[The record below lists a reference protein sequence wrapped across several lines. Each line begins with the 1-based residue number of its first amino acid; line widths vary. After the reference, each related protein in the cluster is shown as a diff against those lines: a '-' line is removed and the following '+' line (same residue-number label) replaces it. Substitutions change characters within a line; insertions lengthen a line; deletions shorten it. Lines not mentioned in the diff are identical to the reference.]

1 MKNDSK
7 RSSNVARK
15 GCALFL
21 TLATWNVAVPFAFVG
36 SPSLQSRGRNVQMK
50 GYRLDWMLEK
60 KDGTMDLQTTDG
72 YFLGEKGFEKSQAAQ
87 GLRYRLRPTPQ
98 EYKDGIETEGLMQQ
112 FGPVK
117 IKFGE
122 AFGGTAN
129 NPALRELKKKIAKDG
144 ISDPKKLAENEYWLK
159 RYGHKR
165 WTAPYVDQ
173 TMGTLKPGLFRGLA
187 AWSGTDPLKEEKGV
201 TWFEATYGK
210 PWIAKYKDV
219 RLEGPVPKE
228 QVEKEWNSG
237 KLLKK

>member
-1 MKNDSK
+1 LHFAASSHAFIGALAPRVQ
-7 RSSNVARK
+7 RSSTAM
-15 GCALFL
+15 
-21 TLATWNVAVPFAFVG
+21 
-36 SPSLQSRGRNVQMK
+36 Q

-87 GLRYRLRPTPQ
+87 GLRYRLRPTPA

-129 NPALRELKKKIAKDG
+129 NPALRELKKKIANQG

>member
-1 MKNDSK
+1 MVQDAH
-7 RSSNVARK
+7 RSSALTRAGCGFLLAAAAWNFAASQAFIGAR
-15 GCALFL
+15 AP
-21 TLATWNVAVPFAFVG
+21 AVHRSSTAM
-36 SPSLQSRGRNVQMK
+36 R

-98 EYKDGIETEGLMQQ
+98 EYKEGIETEGMMQQ

-117 IKFGE
+117 VKFGE

-129 NPALRELKKKIAKDG
+129 NPALRELKKKIAREG

-173 TMGTLKPGLFRGLA
+173 TMGTLKNGLLRGLA
-187 AWSGTDPLKEEKGV
+187 AWSGSDPLKEEKGV

>member
-1 MKNDSK
+1 M
-7 RSSNVARK
+7 
-15 GCALFL
+15 
-21 TLATWNVAVPFAFVG
+21 
-36 SPSLQSRGRNVQMK
+36 SRGAATQMN

-72 YFLGEKGFEKSQAAQ
+72 YFLGEKGFEKGQAAQ

-98 EYKDGIETEGLMQQ
+98 EYKEGIETEGLMQQ

-129 NPALRELKKKIAKDG
+129 NPKLRELKKKIANEG

-173 TMGTLKPGLFRGLA
+173 TMGTLKPGLLRGLA

-210 PWIAKYKDV
+210 PWIEKYKDV